1 MRCFTNMQEFIVQHI
16 LQSELLGGNDFMNLA
31 NTCKQYRKFN
41 TEKSLKRLWKHGKVK
56 SVKTALYVEQLLK
69 RYQANQILE
78 ETITPLKES
87 EVVSALRRLV
97 SREKMWELSKHYKSL
112 SPSVFLHE
120 KVDPL
125 GSILGKRSKRY
136 I

>member
-1 MRCFTNMQEFIVQHI
+1 
-16 LQSELLGGNDFMNLA
+16 MNLA
-31 NTCKQYRKFN
+31 NTCKDYRKFN
-41 TEKSLKRLWKHGKVK
+41 TEKSLRRLWKHGKVK

-69 RYQANQILE
+69 RYQANEILE
-78 ETITPLKES
+78 ETISPIKES

-112 SPSVFLHE
+112 SHSVFLRE
-120 KVDPL
+120 RVVPPK
-125 GSILGKRSKRY
+125 SILGKRSKRY